1 MRTDTAKTTEQTSA
15 VAPIGIRSMQYLD
28 ALPFEAT
35 KTDDASDEDDQGN
48 PKTVLTFERD
58 DGGDAEKTLDLRTKD
73 PDPAD
78 PEDTLVLVYEP
89 PDQPLSPS
97 DVTIEGTNGD
107 DVIIGG
113 ELNESILGYDGE
125 DLVHGGDGNDIISA
139 HGGGGDVL
147 YGDAGNDWLSAWN
160 EDVNYLDGGSGD
172 DRLLSHKGD
181 DQLLGGVGNDEFV
194 SLGGNNTM
202 YGEDGNDELVGG
214 SDEDMLFGGEG
225 NDYLNG
231 SDGQDTLTGGSDE
244 DVFSFFAA
252 YMNNKDTV
260 TDFVIGEDRIDVFD
274 LHNMDLAEGE
284 TLGDAMMVLDVN
296 GGADVMALTTLHG
309 WEVFAHFENVDAAAL
324 QDAIDDG
331 SVFYEYGYH
340 GWVSPII
347 GAQPFDFL

>member
-1 MRTDTAKTTEQTSA
+1 MRIDTRTTAEQSDSEAPTQVTSL
-15 VAPIGIRSMQYLD
+15 QHLD
-28 ALPFEAT
+28 AA
-35 KTDDASDEDDQGN
+35 DAYAARKGDAVEDDRD
-48 PKTVLTFERD
+48 TVLTFHQ
-58 DGGDAEKTLDLRTKD
+58 DGGDSEDPKKTLRDTD
-73 PDPAD
+73 PDPVGLID
-78 PEDTLVLVYEP
+78 GLVLFLDP
-89 PDQPLSPS
+89 PDQHLSPS
-97 DVTIEGTNGD
+97 DITIEGTNGD

-113 ELNESILGYDGE
+113 GLNESILAYDGV
-125 DLVHGGDGNDIISA
+125 DLVHGGDGNDIISSDD
-139 HGGGGDVL
+139 GGGDIL

-160 EDVNYLDGGSGD
+160 EDENYLDGGTGD

-181 DQLLGGVGNDEFV
+181 DQLLGGSGNDEFV

-214 SDEDMLFGGEG
+214 VDEDMLFGGEG

-231 SDGQDTLTGGSDE
+231 SDGQDTMTGGSDE

-284 TLGDAMMVLDVN
+284 TLGDAMMVLDVD

-309 WEVFAHFENVDAAAL
+309 WEVFAHFEGVDATAL
-324 QDAIDDG
+324 QNVIDDG

-347 GAQPFDFL
+347 GAQPFDFV